1 MSILPCVSMA
11 CRYERWC
18 LKHAMTLLWRW
29 ACGMLSISFLS
40 TAIAFI
46 PTVGKGRFLMVMFL
60 FLLEKFLRLGPGQ
73 PCSKENFGK
82 VLKYRFKPV
91 NFANWIIWSRS
102 RKNFC
107 SVGGRSRVLPPGHTH
122 GHARITKRSISGEPR
137 CRFLS
142 FFQGK

>member
-1 MSILPCVSMA
+1 MTILPCVSMA
-11 CRYERWC
+11 YRYERGC

-46 PTVGKGRFLMVMFL
+46 PPVGKGRFLMVMFL

-102 RKNFC
+102 KKNFIFVP
-107 SVGGRSRVLPPGHTH
+107 STVGPGCCPGAARACPNHKRCHISRTGLP
-122 GHARITKRSISGEPR
+122 IS
-137 CRFLS
+137 
-142 FFQGK
+142 